1 MDASREE
8 AGGWIEAARLLKEV
22 AYVSFILPMPRP
34 EDPKSWLTLEVH
46 LLLRP

>member
-22 AYVSFILPMPRP
+22 AYVSFIYPCPDQKIL
-34 EDPKSWLTLEVH
+34 SLG
-46 LLLRP
+46 